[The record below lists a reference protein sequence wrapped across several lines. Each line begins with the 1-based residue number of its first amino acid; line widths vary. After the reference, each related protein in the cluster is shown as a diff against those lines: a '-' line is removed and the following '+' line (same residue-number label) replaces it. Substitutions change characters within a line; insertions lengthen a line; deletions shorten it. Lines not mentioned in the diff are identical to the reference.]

1 MVRIWVMNI
10 MNGRKSVEDIP
21 AKLAEKVL
29 AALAEA
35 GYFDA
40 QDEALDE
47 GGEQ

>member
-21 AKLAEKVL
+21 AKLEEKVL

-35 GYFDA
+35 GYFNA
-40 QDEALDE
+40 QDESRDE
-47 GGEQ
+47 GGDQ

>member
-10 MNGRKSVEDIP
+10 MSGRKSVEDIP
-21 AKLAEKVL
+21 AKLEEKVL

>member
-1 MVRIWVMNI
+1 MVKIWVMNI

-21 AKLAEKVL
+21 AKLEEKVL

-35 GYFDA
+35 GYFDE